1 MAINDDTAKSEQELL
16 EKLLQHILLYSLI
29 IMRSVPKK
37 FWLTPVL
44 LIIVIVS
51 LHIFSSRADWVENIY
66 SAHVYPVIAS
76 LLRILTRY
84 IPFSFGDVLYTFVF
98 AWLLIAIIRF
108 FGSKPTWKK
117 LFISLR
123 NFVVKCLWVYIIFL
137 IFWALNYYREG
148 IGYKMDLIPEKYST
162 KDLKKVTAQLRDEL
176 NMNRRLMDSLHI
188 NYTDDKTTFSYAIQL
203 YDSAKKNYPFLA
215 YGQPDV
221 KKMMFGVVGDY
232 CGYLGYYN
240 PFTGEAQVNTKV
252 PPFIIPFTACH
263 EIGHQIGFAS
273 ESEASFAGYLVV
285 RSGNSVVFNYS
296 AYFDL
301 FGYANGELFVRD
313 SASARENIKLLDTLV
328 RKDYVAYRKYFEAYK
343 NPLEPLLT
351 ALYGNYL
358 KAHNQPKGI
367 ESYDEVVAWL
377 VAYYKKYGKV

>member
-1 MAINDDTAKSEQELL
+1 
-16 EKLLQHILLYSLI
+16 
-29 IMRSVPKK
+29 MRSVPKK
-37 FWLTPVL
+37 FWLTP
-44 LIIVIVS
+44 LILFIVIVL
-51 LHIFSSRADWVENIY
+51 LHIFSFRYDWVEEIY
-66 SAHVYPVIAS
+66 SAHVYPVVSS
-76 LLRILTRY
+76 LLRILTHY
-84 IPFSFGDVLYTFVF
+84 IPFSFGDVLYALVF
-98 AWLLIAIIRF
+98 IWLLIAIIRF
-108 FGSKPTWKK
+108 FSNKPTWKK
-117 LFISLR
+117 FFISLR

-137 IFWALNYYREG
+137 VFWALNYYREG
-148 IGYKMDLIPEKYST
+148 IGYKMDLIPDKYST
-162 KDLKKVTAQLRDEL
+162 EDLEKVTAQLRDEL

-188 NYTDDKTTFSYAIQL
+188 NYTDDKITFDDAINL

-215 YGQPDV
+215 YDHADV

-252 PPFIIPFTACH
+252 PPFIIPFTTCH

-273 ESEASFAGYLVV
+273 ESEASFAGYLVIK
-285 RSGNSVVFNYS
+285 SGNSVVFNYS

-301 FGYANGELFVRD
+301 FGYANGELFMRD
-313 SASARENIKLLDTLV
+313 SVSAKQNVKLLDTLV
-328 RKDYVAYRKYFEAYK
+328 RKDYHAYRKYFEAYK
-343 NPLEPLLT
+343 NPFEPLLT